1 MEMTGKSILLLLT
14 TELASSRLFRTNNA
28 SSGTVPCK
36 VTMPL
41 MIFTAPRLVRLI
53 SYGTTTMVGGYGIFH
68 YGLATHGQAHL
79 LTLTFATVV
88 LLVLCEVAAPYYL
101 LPIWVIRFP
110 SARSFFWPS
119 GMQQALYL
127 VLALALAQTLQ

>member
-1 MEMTGKSILLLLT
+1 MPLGGAYVGQGATMSPTGAPWGID
-14 TELASSRLFRTNNA
+14 
-28 SSGTVPCK
+28 VPCK